1 MMRRS
6 KDQSDEMG
14 YREKGSIGYSCEI
27 ASESKE
33 METDDDEGALLV
45 VGGNVKL
52 EVLLD
57 AVIVNPKL

>member
-1 MMRRS
+1 
-6 KDQSDEMG
+6 MG
-14 YREKGSIGYSCEI
+14 YGREKGNIGYSREI
-27 ASESKE
+27 GNESKE
-33 METDDDEGALLV
+33 METDNEEGALI